1 MIERLKKVL
10 TFNGLFVLIG
20 VLGGLASILTLFNS
34 TYDFKVNVKWFLF
47 LIYLSISAVLIL
59 LKALHDA
66 QQELK
71 KGEFKP
77 HFRIIKYQK
86 STEEFLI
93 EKTDLL
99 EHNALVSIFYSHDDF
114 ETEIG
119 KAYVSNVNE
128 KYFQLKIMTITE
140 NLSNEIASAIDK
152 IKNND
157 AKEIKNVAIKS
168 FVTKN

>member
-1 MIERLKKVL
+1 MFERLRKVF
-10 TFNGLFVLIG
+10 TFNGLFILIG

-34 TYDFKVNVKWFLF
+34 NYDFKINVKWFLF
-47 LIYLSISAVLIL
+47 LIYVFITTVIIL
-59 LKALHDA
+59 LKVLYDL
-66 QQELK
+66 QQEFE
-71 KGEFKP
+71 KGQFKP

-93 EKTDLL
+93 EKSELL

-119 KAYVSNVNE
+119 KAYVSNVNDR
-128 KYFQLKIMTITE
+128 YFQLKIITISD
-140 NLSNEIASAIDK
+140 NLSNEIVTAINK

-157 AKEIKNVAIKS
+157 AKEIKNVTIKS